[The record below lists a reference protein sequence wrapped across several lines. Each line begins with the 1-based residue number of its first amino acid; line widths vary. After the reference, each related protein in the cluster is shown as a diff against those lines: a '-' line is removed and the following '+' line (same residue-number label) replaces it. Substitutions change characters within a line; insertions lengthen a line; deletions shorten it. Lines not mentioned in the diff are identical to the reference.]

1 MDNVDQGWL
10 SMVNDDGELGR
21 RDAKK
26 KKKKKRKKKKEQ
38 REKEKDRGWRAGL

>member
-26 KKKKKRKKKKEQ
+26 KKKKRKIKKEK
-38 REKEKDRGWRAGL
+38 REKEKYRGWRAGL